1 VNAIASIANELVTH
15 RDVLALPRWRVVA
28 DVRERFRCCDSTARE
43 AYALARTAAHA
54 RKRRDTVTYARVERG
69 IA

>member
-1 VNAIASIANELVTH
+1 MNAIASIANALVTH

-28 DVRERFRCCDSTARE
+28 DVRERFHCCDSTARE

-54 RKRRDTVTYARVERG
+54 RKPGHTVRYGQGSSHA
-69 IA
+69 